1 MTWHKEVHTVLEASK
16 EPRSPV
22 DRTRALEHAQLTVRR
37 AWAGDA
43 PDFAPFATTEIN
55 PEPLVVHDLNGQVL
69 FYVFDAMQRNR
80 VVGSIRAAA
89 SRIVGP
95 AVMAVELGARKWDAS
110 RATQQ
115 AQAAAKRRFPKATVT
130 ATELV
135 CYSYPKI
142 GVRVALEIDGRA
154 APSVIFDVSSL
165 APVERF
171 GDDEPEG
178 MAAWS
183 YYHRIAEP
191 RADERERIWNLADA
205 ELEAT
210 RTVTPRIFA
219 RAFTARELVQIK
231 PSLIVDSPNIAIP
244 FYSSKVLKFGPRC
257 APHDCFEL
265 YSQQTD
271 VYCAVAT
278 AQMILDFY
286 RWNYTQD
293 QIAAAMSTDATGTT
307 NPNQVAGYES
317 LSRQCL
323 DATFDGS
330 ADWAEAKAEIDANRP
345 LKSGIPGHARA
356 CAGWQRQN
364 LFLIS
369 KEPRRWL
376 RIYDP
381 WPWNANICEGG
392 AIVWE
397 DWDTVDHTNF
407 IYVRHRTTTHS

>member
-1 MTWHKEVHTVLEASK
+1 VHTVLEASN

-69 FYVFDAMQRNR
+69 FYLFDAMERNR
-80 VVGSIRAAA
+80 VVGSIRASA
-89 SRIVGP
+89 SRMVGP

-110 RATQQ
+110 RATRQ
-115 AQAAAKRRFPKATVT
+115 AQAAAKRRFPNATVT

-142 GVRVALEIDGRA
+142 GVRVMVETDGQA
-154 APSVIFDVSSL
+154 AQSLIYDVASL

-171 GDDEPEG
+171 GDDELEG
-178 MAAWS
+178 MSAWS
-183 YYHRIAEP
+183 YYHTIAEP
-191 RADERERIWNLADA
+191 RAAERERIWNLADA
-205 ELEAT
+205 ELEAA
-210 RTVTPRIFA
+210 RTATPRIFE
-219 RAFTARELVQIK
+219 RGFSARELTRIK
-231 PSLIVDSPNIAIP
+231 TSLIVASDYAAIS

-257 APHDCFEL
+257 TPHDCFEL

-278 AQMILDFY
+278 GQMILDFY
-286 RWNYTQD
+286 RWNYSQD
-293 QIAAAMSTDATGTT
+293 QIAAAMNTDAGGTS
-307 NPNQVAGYES
+307 NPDQVTGYES
-317 LSRQCL
+317 LSHQCL
-323 DATFDGS
+323 NATFDSS

-369 KEPRRWL
+369 KQPTRWL

-381 WPWNANICEGG
+381 WPWNANICQGG

-397 DWDTVDHTNF
+397 DWDTVNHTNF
-407 IYVRHRTTTHS
+407 IYVRHRTTSHS